1 MKYNLDVHQRCS
13 IRIKNYDYSQAGA
26 YFITLCIQN
35 RECLLDEIIDGKMQL
50 SPSGENV
57 FLQWINLSQRFSGLE
72 LDEFVVMPNY
82 LHAIISLTLRAGHN
96 NMRPYVPIQVIDCL
110 LIRVRILIPF
120 QLIHIRIL
128 TCNFPY
134 EGNT

>member
-1 MKYNLDVHQRCS
+1 MKYNPDVHQRCS
-13 IRIKNYDYSQAGA
+13 IRIKNYDYSQASA

-35 RECLLDEIIDGKMQL
+35 RECLLGEIIDGKMQL

-82 LHAIISLTLRAGHN
+82 LRAIISLTLRAGHN
-96 NMRPYVPIQVIDCL
+96 NRRAYIPIQVIDCL
-110 LIRVRILIPF
+110 FISARVLILFRLIY
-120 QLIHIRIL
+120 IRIL
-128 TCNFPY
+128 TCNFPCA
-134 EGNT
+134 GNT